1 MVKIKNI
8 CFGYNKYPEKE
19 RNKIMKIIKDILIFT
34 VIMSGFFYGISVI
47 NYHASLLEEVVHV
60 TGKYSDMYYDKP
72 NLITYDEEAYQK
84 DMEEYRQKLL
94 QEKLQ
99 KKNDSLFKNG
109 EYKVPKGF

>member
-1 MVKIKNI
+1 MKKI
-8 CFGYNKYPEKE
+8 
-19 RNKIMKIIKDILIFT
+19 RDLIIFAIIRAGVFH
-34 VIMSGFFYGISVI
+34 GISII
-47 NYHASLLEEVVHV
+47 NYHGDLLNEVERV

-94 QEKLQ
+94 QEKIQ

-109 EYKVPKGF
+109 EYKVPKGL

>member
-1 MVKIKNI
+1 
-8 CFGYNKYPEKE
+8 
-19 RNKIMKIIKDILIFT
+19 MKKLRDLIIFAIIIAG
-34 VIMSGFFYGISVI
+34 VYQGVSVI
-47 NYHASLLEEVVHV
+47 NYNANLLKEVEQV
-60 TGKYSDMYYDKP
+60 TGKYSDKYYDKP
-72 NLITYDEEAYQK
+72 NLITYGEKAYQR

>member
-1 MVKIKNI
+1 MSKKLKDLAIFAI
-8 CFGYNKYPEKE
+8 
-19 RNKIMKIIKDILIFT
+19 IMA
-34 VIMSGFFYGISVI
+34 GFFYGISVI
-47 NYHASLLEEVVHV
+47 NYHASLLEEVEHV

-109 EYKVPKGF
+109 EYKVPKGL